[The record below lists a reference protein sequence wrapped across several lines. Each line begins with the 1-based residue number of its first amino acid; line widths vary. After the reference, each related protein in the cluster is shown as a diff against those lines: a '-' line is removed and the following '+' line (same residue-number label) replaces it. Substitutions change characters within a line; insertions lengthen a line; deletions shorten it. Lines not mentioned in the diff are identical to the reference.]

1 MPFMAGANRPKT
13 LVGPL
18 CEYCPK
24 ATSRKNSGSPMR
36 KSMMVY
42 GIRKVPP
49 PFSYAWVVITYFFH
63 FKYT

>member
-24 ATSRKNSGSPMR
+24 ATSRKKSGSPMR

-49 PFSYAWVVITYFFH
+49 PFS
-63 FKYT
+63 